1 MRFGSSH
8 RWVLAGVLL
17 VALGLRVWGIGFG
30 LPYANARPDET
41 SVAGPAVTFLSGDL
55 EPPHFI
61 YPTFFMYALSG
72 VYAGYYE
79 ITRPWAPYKT
89 LNEFAESRRQ
99 NLAPFLLISRSI
111 SVVMGVLTVL
121 WLYLL
126 AARTAGRSTALLASA
141 FLAVAFLPVRESHFG
156 VTDASMTGLVVLAV
170 YQIVKWRES
179 GTLSLAARAGLAGG
193 FAMSTKYN
201 GLGVAVPFAVAA
213 ADRLIVARRDR
224 AAVAS
229 VLASG
234 LIFTALFAAVFCA
247 GTFYMFIQ
255 PERFWHDVAAQSRTF
270 AAGHGLWLPRGWL
283 YHATV
288 TLPAALGWPV
298 YVAGVGGMIWFLV
311 RDVRRAVVLFAFP
324 IAYYVVAGSGRT
336 VFARYML
343 PDLPFLCLG
352 AGYACAQLAAWVTP
366 KRAAWGRRAAVAS
379 LGVLMA
385 LPTAA
390 NAVRV
395 DRLLS
400 RTDNRVVVANAL
412 EAIVPG
418 DATIYHSG
426 GAFGKIQF
434 PASPKLREVGFNED
448 TGQFDGG
455 ALPDWILIQRSPL
468 PVYSEVPSQMPKLL
482 SEQYRLVHTF
492 PVGDDRP
499 RTYDPQDAF
508 FLPLTGFQGL
518 DRPGP
523 SFELYQRRAP

>member
-1 MRFGSSH
+1 
-8 RWVLAGVLL
+8 
-17 VALGLRVWGIGFG
+17 
-30 LPYANARPDET
+30 
-41 SVAGPAVTFLSGDL
+41 
-55 EPPHFI
+55 
-61 YPTFFMYALSG
+61 MYALSG

-79 ITRPWAPYKT
+79 VTRPWASYKT
-89 LNEFAESRRQ
+89 LNEFAESRRK

-111 SVVMGVLTVL
+111 SVLMGVLTVV

-141 FLAVAFLPVRESHFG
+141 FLAVSFLHVRDSHFG
-156 VTDASMTGLVVLAV
+156 VTDTTMTGLVVLAV
-170 YQIVKWRES
+170 YEVVKWRES

-213 ADRLIVARRDR
+213 ADRLIAARRDR
-224 AAVAS
+224 AAAAS
-229 VLASG
+229 VFTSG
-234 LIFTALFAAVFCA
+234 LIFAALFAAVFCA

-255 PERFWHDVAAQSRTF
+255 PERFWHDIAGQSRTF

-283 YHATV
+283 YHAIV
-288 TLPAALGWPV
+288 TLPAALGWPI
-298 YVAGVGGMIWFLV
+298 YLAGVAGMIWFLI
-311 RDVRRAVVLFAFP
+311 RDFRRAIVLWAFP
-324 IAYYVVAGSGRT
+324 IAYYVVAGGGRT

-352 AGYACAQLAAWVTP
+352 AGYACVQFVGLLTP
-366 KRAAWGRRAAVAS
+366 ERAAWRRTAAITS
-379 LGVLMA
+379 LGVLVA
-385 LPTAA
+385 LPTAVK
-390 NAVRV
+390 AVQI
-395 DRLLS
+395 DRLLN
-400 RTDNRVVVANAL
+400 RTDNRVVVAKAL

-418 DATIYHSG
+418 AATIFHSG

-434 PASPKLREVGFNED
+434 PASPKLREVGFNEE
-448 TGQFDGG
+448 TGQFDGN

-468 PVYSEVPSQMPKLL
+468 PLYSEVPPQMPKLL
-482 SEQYRLVHTF
+482 SERYWLVHAF

-508 FLPLTGFQGL
+508 FLPLVGLEGL

-523 SFELYQRRAP
+523 SFELYERTRVP